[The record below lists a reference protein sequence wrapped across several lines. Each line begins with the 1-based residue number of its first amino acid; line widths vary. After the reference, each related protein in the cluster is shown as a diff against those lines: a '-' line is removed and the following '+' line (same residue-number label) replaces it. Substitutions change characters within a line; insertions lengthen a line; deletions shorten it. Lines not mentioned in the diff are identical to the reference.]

1 MYKYTIEY
9 KTPFLCE
16 AKQKCTR
23 PPPQI
28 DAGAVLSSC
37 LEGRKRTA
45 MGRFVPEELVSGQ
58 IQIESG
64 RLYSSIEAENAAIN
78 LTDFENKERQRT
90 DGVEG
95 QEDDEFEAGEEE
107 EDDGADYVTN
117 YYESDGEDSG
127 GGDGEA
133 TF

>member
-1 MYKYTIEY
+1 
-9 KTPFLCE
+9 
-16 AKQKCTR
+16 
-23 PPPQI
+23 
-28 DAGAVLSSC
+28 
-37 LEGRKRTA
+37 
-45 MGRFVPEELVSGQ
+45 MGGFVPEELVSGQ
-58 IQIESG
+58 IQVESG
-64 RLYSSIEAENAAIN
+64 RLYSSIEAENAAVN
-78 LTDFENKERQRT
+78 LTDFENKERQRRRAGSV

-133 TF
+133 KFKFKFLILLSP